1 MRYIKLILGVL
12 TSVLCLGILNGCDHD
27 SSDFHSSEEAQKYVL
42 AKLKDKYKEK
52 FVITE
57 VKTYKEEKIGLNW
70 IIAEVSSKEDSSKT
84 ARVYARNTGYFKDDY
99 HVYYYLDEIK
109 KLVEPLFKEKD
120 YIQKYETEIEGH
132 TTPTE
137 WTGKETLKKYL
148 DKAEYTAILRIYL
161 QENKTDQ
168 QYAEEILDCLKTL
181 AKTDSNIRL
190 IVKTEETKL
199 NIFDEELGAKNKD
212 LSKYSME
219 WLLEEIPHTRETSI
233 SIRQYKE
240 WKKQNQ
246 HNETNSE

>member
-1 MRYIKLILGVL
+1 M
-12 TSVLCLGILNGCDHD
+12 
-27 SSDFHSSEEAQKYVL
+27 
-42 AKLKDKYKEK
+42 
-52 FVITE
+52 
-57 VKTYKEEKIGLNW
+57 NW

>member
-1 MRYIKLILGVL
+1 MRCKKFVSGVI
-12 TSVLCLGILNGCDHD
+12 TGILFLGLLSGCGRY
-27 SSDFHSSEEAQKYVL
+27 SCNFQSSEEAQKYVL

-70 IIAEVSSKEDSSKT
+70 IIAEVSSKEDSSKAAT
-84 ARVYARNTGYFKDDY
+84 VYARNTGYFKDDY

-109 KLVEPLFKEKD
+109 KLVEPLGKDKD

-161 QENKTDQ
+161 QEDKTDR

-181 AKTDSNIRL
+181 AKTDYNIRL
-190 IVKTEETKL
+190 IAKTEETEL
-199 NIFDEELGAKNKD
+199 SIFDEELGAKNKD
-212 LSKYSME
+212 LSRYSIE
-219 WLLEEIPHTRETSI
+219 CLLEEIPHTRETSI
-233 SIRQYKE
+233 STRKYKE

-246 HNETNSE
+246 HNETNPE